1 MEDKI
6 VKIENYEIGAQTE
19 DDNGV
24 DEVVVENML
33 LIDHNDRP

>member
-1 MEDKI
+1 LEDKI

-24 DEVVVENML
+24 DEGSRRKHVV
-33 LIDHNDRP
+33 D